1 MKYKY
6 KYRGFRFDIYRDW
19 IFPFPSMEIHT
30 EDMCYIPPKMIS
42 IALHFLVFH
51 ARWLWRYEPY
61 REDGDTE

>member
-6 KYRGFRFDIYRDW
+6 KYRGFMFKIYTDW
-19 IFPFPSMEIHT
+19 IYFLPTIEIHT
-30 EDMCYIPPKMIS
+30 EDMTRIPSEIIS

-51 ARWLWRYEPY
+51 ARWLWRLEPY